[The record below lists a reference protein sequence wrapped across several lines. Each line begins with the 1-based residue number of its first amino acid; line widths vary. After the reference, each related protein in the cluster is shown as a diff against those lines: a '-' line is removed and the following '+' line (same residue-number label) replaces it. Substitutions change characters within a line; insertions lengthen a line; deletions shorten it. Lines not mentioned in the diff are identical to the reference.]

1 MKLINRS
8 LCAIAALCVLVAC
21 SSDPTTTESD
31 TLTNLETSIEVE
43 NNIEL
48 AEEVL
53 DVLNDHRASLGLS
66 ALQWHTDSE
75 DLAVGHSYYM
85 VQQNEASHDNFYE
98 RSAILQE
105 NGADI
110 VSENVAYG
118 YRDAESVLQGWLDS
132 PSHKSAI
139 EGDYTHTG
147 IGVAL
152 TDSGIPYYTQLF
164 IR

>member
-1 MKLINRS
+1 MKLIS
-8 LCAIAALCVLVAC
+8 QTLYALVALCLLSAC
-21 SSDPTTTESD
+21 TSEESSEIE
-31 TLTNLETSIEVE
+31 TLANLETTIEVE

-53 DVLNDHRASLGLS
+53 DVLNDYRASIGLN

-75 DLAVGHSYYM
+75 NLAVAHSNYM
-85 VQQNEASHDNFYE
+85 VIQNEASHDNFYE
-98 RSAILQE
+98 RAAILQDK
-105 NGADI
+105 GADM

-118 YRDAESVLQGWLDS
+118 FRDAESVLEGWLNS
-132 PSHKSAI
+132 PAHKQAI

-147 IGVAL
+147 VGIVM
-152 TDSGIPYYTQLF
+152 TETGIPYYTQLF

>member
-1 MKLINRS
+1 MNLINRS
-8 LCAIAALCVLVAC
+8 LCAVAALCLLSAC
-21 SSDPTTTESD
+21 TSEATSESD
-31 TLTNLETSIEVE
+31 TLANLETSIEVE

-66 ALQWHTDSE
+66 ALLWHTDSE
-75 DLAVGHSYYM
+75 ELAVGHSYYM
-85 VQQNEASHDNFYE
+85 VLQNEASHDNFYE
-98 RSAILQE
+98 RSAILQDK
-105 NGADI
+105 GADI

-118 YRDAESVLQGWLDS
+118 FQDATSVVQGWLNS
-132 PSHKSAI
+132 PTHKQAI

-147 IGVAL
+147 VGIVL
-152 TDSGIPYYTQLF
+152 TETGIPYYTQLF

>member
-8 LCAIAALCVLVAC
+8 LCAIALCLLCAC
-21 SSDPTTTESD
+21 TSDPVSESD
-31 TLTNLETSIEVE
+31 TLANLETSVEVE

-53 DVLNDHRASLGLS
+53 DALNDYRGSIGLP
-66 ALQWHTDSE
+66 ALLWHTDSE
-75 DLAVGHSYYM
+75 QLAVGHSRYM
-85 VQQNEASHDNFYE
+85 VVRNEPSHDNFYE

-105 NGADI
+105 NGADF

-118 YRDAESVLQGWLDS
+118 YQDAASVLEGWLNS
-132 PSHKSAI
+132 PTHKSAI
-139 EGDYTHTG
+139 EGNYTHTG
-147 IGVAL
+147 IGIVE
-152 TDSGIPYYTQLF
+152 TDTGIPYYTQLF

>member
-1 MKLINRS
+1 MKLIS
-8 LCAIAALCVLVAC
+8 QTLYALVALCLLSAC
-21 SSDPTTTESD
+21 TSEESTEID
-31 TLTNLETSIEVE
+31 TLANLETTIEVE

-53 DVLNDHRASLGLS
+53 DVLNDYRASLGLS

-75 DLAVGHSYYM
+75 NLAVGHSSYM
-85 VQQNEASHDNFYE
+85 VAQNAASHDNFYE
-98 RSAILQE
+98 RAAILQE
-105 NGADI
+105 NGADM

-118 YRDAESVLQGWLDS
+118 FRDAASVLEGWLNS
-132 PSHKSAI
+132 PAHKQAI

-147 IGVAL
+147 VGIVM
-152 TDSGIPYYTQLF
+152 TETGIPYYTQLF